1 MSAIDAGPAW
11 QAWTQVTPVLA
22 ARSHAA
28 RYVRVALPLAI
39 DPGAGGDYPDL
50 RVVDEHGREYPYALD
65 PLRPHVDE
73 RGVPLID
80 VGFVPRR
87 GTQGVVDLGTSGAL
101 VDAVVLD
108 VDADRRPTYFERVA
122 LDASDDRHTWRV
134 VRDDAI
140 AYRVAQDGGHGST
153 TLTFPPT
160 RSRWLRVRVLDPSA
174 AFPLTGAR
182 VESAAPPEPSLA
194 QVAIARAEH
203 DDAAAHVQTW
213 TFSAAVPVRAIAVS
227 FADGGALYQRA
238 VSIETSNDT
247 KDWSAAGDGVIA
259 HFAEGGAHTTVCF
272 TESTAHY
279 VRVTVHNGNDAPL
292 RSLHPALLARPHAI
306 VFASGGTRRLVSGN
320 PKADAPTYDLAA
332 RLAVEPWNA
341 AGAATGM
348 TVANAGFRDA
358 RPIGERFPWL
368 VTGALLA
375 SAFALGLVALRSM
388 PPSDA

>member
-22 ARSHAA
+22 ARPHRAH
-28 RYVRVALPLAI
+28 YVRVNLPLSI

-50 RVVDEHGREYPYALD
+50 RVIDERGREYPYALD
-65 PLRPHVDE
+65 PLRPQVDA

-80 VGFVPRR
+80 VGFVARR

-101 VDAVVLD
+101 ADAVTLD
-108 VDADRRPTYFERVA
+108 VDADQRPTYFERVA

-134 VRDDAI
+134 IRDDAI
-140 AYRVAQDGGHGST
+140 VYRVAQDDGHANT

-160 RSRWLRVRVLDPSA
+160 RSRWIRVRVLDPSA

-182 VESAAPPEPSLA
+182 VEPAAPPEPSPA
-194 QVAIARAEH
+194 RVAIAPER
-203 DDAAAHVQTW
+203 DDTAAHVQSW

-238 VSIETSNDT
+238 VSIATSNDA
-247 KDWSAAGDGVIA
+247 KDWSAAGDGTIA

-272 TESTAHY
+272 TETTARY
-279 VRVTVHNGNDAPL
+279 VRVTVRNGNDAPV
-292 RSLHPALLARPHAI
+292 RRLHPTLLARPHAI

-320 PKADAPTYDLAA
+320 PKADAPTYDLTA

-341 AGAATGM
+341 ADAATGM
-348 TVANAGFRDA
+348 TASNAGFRDA

-375 SAFALGLVALRSM
+375 SALALGLIALRSI